1 MLTAKKIY
9 TQVERITT
17 DIIKTGLC
25 DDQNFPSIRTYSEG
39 IEEVGVNTYDN
50 NIFLKSIPYKDM
62 YSELCIKR
70 TFNIKMIDGALIQ
83 MQYRFR
89 KDKIES
95 HRLAFFPAPDLEIF
109 QNEPDLYLED
119 EIYSDILDKR
129 VVSVPLR
136 FDFDDGK
143 DSYGKKI
150 SRPIIHPV
158 SHLTIGQ
165 YKNCRIP
172 VSSALTP
179 YQFLKF
185 VIMNFYN
192 TAYTSYSSHFAE
204 YKDCFDTTLCLEEKE
219 LVNICTPIYKE

>member
-9 TQVERITT
+9 TQIKNITVN
-17 DIIKTGLC
+17 IIETGLC
-25 DDQNFPSIRTYSEG
+25 EDQNFPFLKELSKG
-39 IEEVGVNTYDN
+39 IEEVGVHSCDN
-50 NIFLKSIPYKDM
+50 NIFLKSIPYKEM
-62 YSELCIKR
+62 YSELCAKR

-89 KDKIES
+89 EDRLES
-95 HRLAFFPAPDLEIF
+95 HRLSFFPAPDLEIF
-109 QNEPDLYLED
+109 QSEPELYLED
-119 EIYSDILDKR
+119 EIYSDIIDRR

-143 DSYGKKI
+143 DSKGQKI
-150 SRPIIHPV
+150 SQPIIHPV

-192 TAYTSYSSHFAE
+192 TAYISYSSHFSE
-204 YKDCFDTTLCLEEKE
+204 HKECFDTTLYQEETE
-219 LVNICTPIYKE
+219 IVNVCAPVYRK

>member
-1 MLTAKKIY
+1 
-9 TQVERITT
+9 
-17 DIIKTGLC
+17 
-25 DDQNFPSIRTYSEG
+25 
-39 IEEVGVNTYDN
+39 
-50 NIFLKSIPYKDM
+50 M
-62 YSELCIKR
+62 YLELCTKR

-89 KDKIES
+89 KNKIES

-150 SRPIIHPV
+150 SCPIIHPV

-192 TAYTSYSSHFAE
+192 TAYTSYSSNFAE
-204 YKDCFDTTLCLEEKE
+204 YKDCFDTTLYLEEKE
-219 LVNICTPIYKE
+219 IVNVCTPVYKK

>member
-9 TQVERITT
+9 TQIKRITAN
-17 DIIKTGLC
+17 IIETKLC
-25 DDQNFPSIRTYSEG
+25 DDQNFPSIRKYSEG
-39 IEEVGVNTYDN
+39 IEEVSVSTYDN
-50 NIFLKSIPYKDM
+50 NIFLKSIPYTDM
-62 YSELCIKR
+62 YLELYRNKM
-70 TFNIKMIDGALIQ
+70 FNIKMIDGALIQ

-95 HRLAFFPAPDLEIF
+95 HRLAFSPAPDLEIF
-109 QNEPDLYLED
+109 QNEPDIYLED
-119 EIYSDILDKR
+119 EIYSDILDRR

-136 FDFDDGK
+136 FDFDDRK
-143 DSYGKKI
+143 DSKGRKT

-165 YKNCRIP
+165 YRNCRIP

-192 TAYTSYSSHFAE
+192 TAYTSYSSHFTE
-204 YKDCFDTTLCLEEKE
+204 HKDCFDTTLYPEETE
-219 LVNICTPIYKE
+219 IVNICTPVYKK